1 MPFTTPLLSDIRA
14 ELLRDLQNLQPDAD
28 VATDSD
34 NYIRATV
41 LASAIEGLYQ
51 HQQWMVRQIFPDTAE
66 TEQLDRHAQLHGIT
80 RKPASAAT
88 GSITFTGTPG
98 SAIGAG
104 VEAKTAEGLAFV
116 TTASG
121 SVGGGGTVSL
131 AAQASLPGAAGNVAA
146 TTALT
151 LTSPPAGVASA
162 ATVAS
167 MAGGADTEADTDL
180 LARLLDV
187 LRNPPAGGN
196 AYDYRRWALEVAG
209 VESAFV
215 YPLRRGIGT
224 VDVVVVAAGAAL
236 PSAQLVDDVQARLD
250 DRRPV
255 ACKGVLALAP
265 TELIVPVTVQVSLAA
280 GATLLAVTALI
291 EDALAEYFNGLNPG
305 ETAVKSRIEALISD
319 LTGVADRAVSLPVAN
334 VVPTVNISVV
344 EWCRLGA
351 VTVSL
356 MP

>member
-1 MPFTTPLLSDIRA
+1 MPFTTPLFTDIRA

-28 VATDSD
+28 VTADSD
-34 NYIRATV
+34 NYVRATI

-80 RKPASAAT
+80 RKAAVAAT
-88 GSITFTGTPG
+88 GSITFSGTPG
-98 SAIGAG
+98 SAIGVG
-104 VEAKTAEGLAFV
+104 VEAKTADGLAFV

-131 AAQASLPGAAGNVAA
+131 DAQATLPGAAGNVASG
-146 TTALT
+146 TALT
-151 LTSPPAGVASA
+151 LTSPPAGVVSA
-162 ATVAS
+162 ASVDS
-167 MAGGADTEADTDL
+167 MTGGAETEADADL

-224 VDVVVVAAGAAL
+224 VDVVVVAAGTAL
-236 PSAQLVDDVQARLD
+236 PSTQLVDDVQAYLD

-255 ACKGVLALAP
+255 ACKDVLVLAP
-265 TELIVPVTVQVSLAA
+265 TELDVPVTVQVSLVA
-280 GATLLAVTALI
+280 GATLLSVTALI
-291 EDALAEYFNGLNPG
+291 EAALAEYFNGLNPG
-305 ETAVKSRIEALISD
+305 ETAVKSRIEALVSD
-319 LTGVADRAVSLPVAN
+319 LTGVADRVVSLPAAN
-334 VVPTVNISVV
+334 VVPAVNTSVV
-344 EWCRLGA
+344 EWCRLGT
-351 VTVSL
+351 VTVGL
-356 MP
+356 L